1 MTFFWNLLFFLN
13 VLLIILVFFQ
23 NDLPKEIENFS
34 EEITFSEYFFF
45 GCFAVQIILLLAVIK
60 IA

>member
-45 GCFAVQIILLLAVIK
+45 WMFCCSDNF
-60 IA
+60 IACSY